1 MHETELILNIAVAL
15 GAALLGGIAARLLRL
30 PVILGYIVAGIAV
43 GPSTPGFV
51 ANAETVRTLAEV
63 GVALLMFSLGVEF
76 SLHELNAVRRIAI
89 FGGSLQVGLCILVG
103 FLFGLTLGWSWQP
116 ATLLGMIVAMSSSIV
131 ALKLL
136 LLRGDMNTRYGKTA
150 VGMAVFQ
157 DLMVVPM
164 FIAVPALAQ
173 DSGNFL
179 VDVARSVGTAVA
191 ILVAVVVVGTRV
203 TPWLFER
210 IAATASRELFL
221 LMVIVVALGTA
232 LATEAAGLSLAL
244 GAFLA
249 GIVVS
254 ETDFRHQVVAEI
266 VPLREAFATLFFVS
280 IGMLLDI
287 TLLRDHLAL
296 ALLFVVIIALVK
308 FGVFSGVVRGFGVPA
323 GTAVLVGVLLA
334 QIGEFSLILA
344 GEGLEN
350 GLLTEDRYDLILI
363 GTIGTI
369 LITPFAVSAGPRL
382 ARAVER
388 MAMVRA
394 PDDLTYADGIEALQ
408 RHTIVCGYG
417 RLGAELAGA
426 LHRRGIA
433 CAVVDD
439 DPNAARRARGT
450 GVTAIYGDAGNPDVL
465 RRVGLERARALAVAI
480 SDPVA
485 AEALV
490 AHARRAVP
498 RLRIVARATS
508 WEQLHRLRD
517 LGADEVV
524 QPEFEAA
531 MEVIRY
537 VMHAHGVEDRVAGA
551 IVQGRRQTYYEP
563 HEGEV

>member
-1 MHETELILNIAVAL
+1 MHDTDLILNIGVAL
-15 GAALLGGIAARLLRL
+15 GAALVGGTLARLLRL
-30 PVILGYIVAGIAV
+30 PVIVGYIIAGISV

-51 ANAETVRTLAEV
+51 ADAEAVRTLAEV

-89 FGGSLQVGLCILVG
+89 FGGSLQVGLCIAAGAGLGLV
-103 FLFGLTLGWSWQP
+103 LGWGWQ
-116 ATLLGMIVAMSSSIV
+116 AAILLGMIVAMSSSIV

-136 LLRGDMNTRYGKTA
+136 LLRGDMSTRYGRVA

-164 FIAVPALAQ
+164 FIAVPVLA
-173 DSGNFL
+173 DDGGNFL
-179 VDVARSVGTAVA
+179 ADMLRSVGTAVA

-232 LATEAAGLSLAL
+232 LATEEAGLSLAL

-287 TLLRDHLAL
+287 TLLREHAGLAL
-296 ALLFVVIIALVK
+296 MFIVVIALLK
-308 FGVFSGVVRGFGVPA
+308 FGVFSGIVRGFGLPA

-344 GEGLEN
+344 GEGLDN
-350 GLLTEDRYDLILI
+350 GLLTEQRYDLVLI
-363 GTIGTI
+363 GTLGTI
-369 LITPFAVSAGPRL
+369 LVTPFAVSAGPKL

-388 MAMVRA
+388 FGMARE
-394 PDDLTYADGIEALQ
+394 PDDLTYTDDIEALQ

-417 RLGAELAGA
+417 RLGAELVGA
-426 LHRRGIA
+426 LQRRGIA

-439 DPNAARRARGT
+439 DPNAARRARAT
-450 GVTAIYGDAGNPDVL
+450 GVTAIYGDAGNYDVL

-485 AEALV
+485 AETLV
-490 AHARRAVP
+490 AAARRAHP

-537 VMHAHGVEDRVAGA
+537 VMHAHGVEDRQAGA
-551 IVQGRRQTYYEP
+551 IVQGRRQAYYEP
-563 HEGEV
+563 REGEV